1 MENIVTI
8 FINRAAEDEGVLLLN
23 LENRLVTFNVE
34 YQLFKHQLMKHNK

>member
-8 FINRAAEDEGVLLLN
+8 FQWDRVEEDEGVLLLN

-34 YQLFKHQLMKHNK
+34 YQLFKHQPHKV